1 METPALFQDSHIEAY
16 EATDGRVGH
25 EWMPGLS
32 TLVPTTIGRTSGSPR
47 KFAVIYRKVGED
59 YVVVASRGGAD
70 THPNWYLNLL
80 AHPEIDLRV
89 GADRF
94 RVVARTAE
102 AEEREELWSLLVE
115 TFPTFAEYQAGT
127 SRVIPVVVLTP
138 VAERS
143 HPDPSPKGNA

>member
-1 METPALFQDSHIEAY
+1 METPALFQASHIEAY

-25 EWMPGLS
+25 EWMPGLF
-32 TLVPTTIGRTSGSPR
+32 TLVLTTIGRT
-47 KFAVIYRKVGED
+47 I
-59 YVVVASRGGAD
+59 
-70 THPNWYLNLL
+70 
-80 AHPEIDLRV
+80 

-102 AEEREELWSLLVE
+102 AEEREGLWPLLVE